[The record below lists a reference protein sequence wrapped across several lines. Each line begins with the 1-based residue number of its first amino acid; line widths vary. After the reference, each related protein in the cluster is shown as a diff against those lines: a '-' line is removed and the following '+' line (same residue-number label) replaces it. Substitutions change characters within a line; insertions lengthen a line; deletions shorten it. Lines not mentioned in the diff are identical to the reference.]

1 VLQPVGA
8 ASARVGAAT
17 SVTHVP
23 ASVIEVETLVQCAPE
38 RLFDLKL
45 DMDAHSASLAAT
57 GETATTS
64 SGSPQLDLGDEV
76 TFRAK
81 HFGLTWRM
89 TSRVTAFDRP
99 HRFVDQQVR
108 GPFRQLR
115 HEHTFEAIDP
125 QTTRM
130 TDRMELV
137 APFGPLGSLAMHLML
152 TSYLTKL
159 LRTRAAAIK
168 SLAEAS
174 QR

>member
-1 VLQPVGA
+1 
-8 ASARVGAAT
+8 
-17 SVTHVP
+17 
-23 ASVIEVETLVQCAPE
+23 VIEVETLVQCTPE

-81 HFGLTWRM
+81 HLGMTWRM

-108 GPFRQLR
+108 GPFHQLR
-115 HEHTFEAIDP
+115 HEHIFEAIDP

-137 APFGPLGSLAMHLML
+137 APLGPLGRLAMHLIL
-152 TSYLTKL
+152 TSYMTKL

>member
-1 VLQPVGA
+1 MLQALGA
-8 ASARVGAAT
+8 ASEWVSAAT
-17 SVTHVP
+17 SVIHMP
-23 ASVIEVETLVQCAPE
+23 ASAIEVETLVQCTPE

-45 DMDAHSASLAAT
+45 DIDAHSASLAAT

-64 SGSPQLDLGDEV
+64 GGSAQLDLGDEV

-81 HFGLTWRM
+81 HLGMTWRM
-89 TSRVTAFDRP
+89 TSRVIAFDRP

-115 HEHTFEAIDP
+115 HEHLFEAIGP

-137 APFGPLGSLAMHLML
+137 APLGPLGRLVMHLIL
-152 TSYLTKL
+152 TSYMTKL